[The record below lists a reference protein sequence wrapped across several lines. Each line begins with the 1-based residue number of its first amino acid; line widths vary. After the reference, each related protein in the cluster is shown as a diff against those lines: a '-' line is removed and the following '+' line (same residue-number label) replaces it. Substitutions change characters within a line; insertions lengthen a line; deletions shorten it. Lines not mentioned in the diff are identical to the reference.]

1 MDKFPS
7 LHIYCFFIQWPTYSN
22 VTQLC
27 VVLHD
32 EIFSLGD
39 TLLGDGYMYVQAS
52 DKLLLF
58 LLLLALYNA
67 EAFCKCSVNYLPVIK
82 KRHWNGAVCP

>member
-7 LHIYCFFIQWPTYSN
+7 LHIYCLFIQWPTYSN

-39 TLLGDGYMYVQAS
+39 TLLGDGYICASKWQATFVPS
-52 DKLLLF
+52 II
-58 LLLLALYNA
+58 
-67 EAFCKCSVNYLPVIK
+67 SVI
-82 KRHWNGAVCP
+82 